1 MSKVYGIG
9 IIGCGN
15 ISSAYFTLIQSYRNI
30 KVVACTDLNME
41 AAKARAEEFGVEA
54 QDMDNLLANPAVDAV
69 VNLTVPDAH
78 FAVSKRALEAGK
90 HVYSEKPFVLSLEE
104 GEALRRIADAKG
116 LKVGS
121 APDTF
126 MGGTHQMARNMI
138 DAGKVGTITSGTAH
152 FLSPGMESWHP
163 NPDFF
168 FRPGG
173 GPILDMGPYYIA
185 NLLNLIGPVKRVVAS
200 ANKGKE
206 TRTIGSGPRTGE
218 QVPVVVPT
226 NYHAI
231 LEFENGA
238 SVALTASWDVWA
250 HRHPNM
256 ELYGTEG
263 AVFVPDPNFFGGE
276 LMAAG
281 MERNK
286 AEPVELWEH
295 PMIAP
300 NWETPNGAFSNYRGA
315 GLADMMAAVEEGRD
329 YRCSLD
335 RALHVIDVLLS
346 ILKSAEEGR
355 YVDISTRCTQ
365 PAAFGPDDA
374 RALLK

>member
-54 QDMDNLLANPAVDAV
+54 RDMDNLLANPAVDAV